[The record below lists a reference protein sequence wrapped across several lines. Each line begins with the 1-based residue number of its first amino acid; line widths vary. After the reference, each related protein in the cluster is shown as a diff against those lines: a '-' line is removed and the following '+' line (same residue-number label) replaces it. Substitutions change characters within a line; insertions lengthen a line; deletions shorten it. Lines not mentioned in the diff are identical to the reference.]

1 MRFDDQHD
9 SPDVIDRRGE
19 RSQAGLGGGF
29 FFLIPMLLRTRF
41 GWDHSSHRRCLLW
54 MDTVLRWRCRAELA
68 PASGSRRARGNQ
80 SPDRAHRIRI
90 VRARRHTRHVGS
102 RIRDARQAISTRE
115 IGTVHRRDP
124 TGCGYGQAATGPFYC
139 PADERAYIDLGFYR
153 QLEQRLG
160 ARGDFAQAYV
170 IAHELGHHVQKLL
183 GTSDKVQ
190 ALRGNQEG
198 AGGLSVRL
206 ELQADCY
213 AGVWARST
221 AEPKLLDN
229 GDIDEAIG
237 ATAAIGD
244 NRLQRQ
250 AGGTVSPESWTHGS
264 SEQRGRWFRRGY
276 ESGKMENCD
285 TFKAQAL

>member
-19 RSQAGLGGGF
+19 RSEAGLGGGF

-41 GWDHSSHRRCLLW
+41 GWIILLVGGAYYGWTRFFGGGAALSSHPQAGVAKQVG
-54 MDTVLRWRCRAELA
+54 TKVETELA
-68 PASGSRRARGNQ
+68 SFVSSVLDDTQDMWTREFAARGKQYRRAKL
-80 SPDRAHRIRI
+80 
-90 VRARRHTRHVGS
+90 VLFT
-102 RIRDARQAISTRE
+102 DAT
-115 IGTVHRRDP
+115 P

-139 PADERAYIDLGFYR
+139 PADERAYIDLGFYQ
-153 QLEQRLG
+153 QLERRLG

-213 AGVWARST
+213 AGVWAHSTNERS
-221 AEPKLLDN
+221 LLDK

-244 NRLQRQ
+244 DRLQRQ
-250 AGGTVSPESWTHGS
+250 AGGTVSPETWTHGS

-276 ESGKMENCD
+276 ESGKMESCD